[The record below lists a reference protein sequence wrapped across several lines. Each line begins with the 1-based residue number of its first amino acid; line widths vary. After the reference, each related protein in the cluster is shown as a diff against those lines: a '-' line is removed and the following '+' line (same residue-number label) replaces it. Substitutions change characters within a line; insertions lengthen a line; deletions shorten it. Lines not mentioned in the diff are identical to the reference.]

1 MNTEKIEYLLEQL
14 LDKQDELIRRI
25 ENLESTIEI
34 GLDNINTEVSEVA
47 SCSKNIYEELVWWG
61 EGHSLAKQVLQGLTS
76 IESAIGSVETQIMM
90 SSN

>member
-14 LDKQDELIRRI
+14 LGKQDELIQRI
-25 ENLESTIEI
+25 ENLESTIGF
-34 GLDNINTEVSEVA
+34 GLTNINTEVSEVA
-47 SCSKNIYEELVWWG
+47 SSSKSIYEELIWWG

-76 IESAIGSVETQIMM
+76 IENAIGDVETQIMI